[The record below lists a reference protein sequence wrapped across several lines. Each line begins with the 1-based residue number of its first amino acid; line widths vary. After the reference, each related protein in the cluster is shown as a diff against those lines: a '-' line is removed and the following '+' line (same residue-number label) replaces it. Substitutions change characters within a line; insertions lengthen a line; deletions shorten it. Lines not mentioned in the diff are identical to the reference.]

1 MESVAASAAIP
12 SSPSHLSFFS
22 PKRIVPRR
30 QSLVS
35 IASKNREDEAD
46 RSSGSSPSPLSF
58 FSPKRSTPRRQSL
71 LPIASKSS
79 RENDADLN
87 SVSESTSLVPFL
99 GNRARAPLSP
109 FPNDTAMGLVLSAAA
124 GRGWTTGSGME
135 GPRIPAYSDSAD
147 QTVLTFPWSLYTRSP
162 RRRMR
167 VAFTCNVCG
176 QRTTRAIN
184 PHAYTDGTV
193 FVQCCGCNVFHKL
206 VDNLNLFHEMKCYVN
221 PSFRYK
227 GDVSFNYMD
236 ADDDQNIFPIL

>member
-1 MESVAASAAIP
+1 MESAAASPAIA
-12 SSPSHLSFFS
+12 SSPSSFFS
-22 PKRIVPRR
+22 R
-30 QSLVS
+30 
-35 IASKNREDEAD
+35 
-46 RSSGSSPSPLSF
+46 
-58 FSPKRSTPRRQSL
+58 KRSARRRQSL
-71 LPIASKSS
+71 LRIASK
-79 RENDADLN
+79 NWGDDADLN
-87 SVSESTSLVPFL
+87 SDSESTSLVPFL
-99 GNRARAPLSP
+99 GNRAPISPLP
-109 FPNDTAMGLVLSAAA
+109 KDKAMGLVLSAAA

-135 GPRIPAYSDSAD
+135 GPPIPADSDSPD

-167 VAFTCNVCG
+167 VAFTCNICG

-227 GDVSFNYMD
+227 GDMPFNHID
-236 ADDDQNIFPIL
+236 ADDDQDIFPFL